1 MSTHT
6 HNEATSDWAAVIH
19 KFGRDKVLPR
29 SSELD
34 AHPQDMELIRSLLL
48 EVGRIG
54 LIALAIVSLPFR
66 CRGVWPPYC
75 VAIIT
80 FQEGDNGNEE
90 LEQSSW
96 QH

>member
-54 LIALAIVSLPFR
+54 LYGTVISPEYGGTGPSSRQRFSRPSTYHLATNWRSAMPMSLP
-66 CRGVWPPYC
+66 
-75 VAIIT
+75 
-80 FQEGDNGNEE
+80 
-90 LEQSSW
+90 
-96 QH
+96 

>member
-34 AHPQDMELIRSLLL
+34 AHP
-48 EVGRIG
+48 
-54 LIALAIVSLPFR
+54 
-66 CRGVWPPYC
+66 
-75 VAIIT
+75 
-80 FQEGDNGNEE
+80 
-90 LEQSSW
+90 
-96 QH
+96 H